1 MEEQTYRDWPAAP
14 EASQRAGVSPRTLRR
29 MADRDEVRRG
39 LIRIPGRKPMPVFC
53 PEDLDRVHKS
63 MAPSDAVKLLQKP
76 AKKAKKRLKPPPL
89 IVDLKDRVFL
99 NLRETVALSG
109 LPRDVVVELA
119 HTGNLYGFQRGTRW
133 YISREST
140 QLLGTPTDRPP
151 QVLLTEPVPKRPDQ
165 IGTMV
170 NSAVINGVNNSV

>member
-1 MEEQTYRDWPAAP
+1 MDEQSYTDWPAAP
-14 EASQRAGVSPRTLRR
+14 EASQRAGVSQRTLRR

-39 LIRIPGRKPMPVFC
+39 VVRISGRKPLPVFC
-53 PEDLDRVHKS
+53 PEDLDRVRKS

-76 AKKAKKRLKPPPL
+76 GKKRPKPQPL
-89 IVDLKDRVFL
+89 IVGLKDRVFL

-119 HTGNLYGFQRGTRW
+119 RTGNLYGFQRGNRW
-133 YISREST
+133 YISRESA

-151 QVLLTEPVPKRPDQ
+151 QVLLTGPVQKRPGQ
-165 IGTMV
+165 IGTMA
-170 NSAVINGVNNSV
+170 NTEATNGVSNSE